1 MVMEDIGFCLEQ
13 TLAGGIP
20 LPGQELRILLAFL
33 GLLAV
38 SYFDLF
44 NRRNVPD
51 KFLYGFFLVS
61 AIANVVFFDA
71 CLIVYTLAIAV
82 PLFLLGYLFY
92 RLGQWGGADVAVI
105 LSIILLVPIHPSFV
119 SLLPNYPFILSVL
132 LFSFTLFALYTI
144 VHFGI
149 RLAQTRARADVK
161 YLLFLLPYAAV
172 IYLLAQLPLV
182 SPTYIL
188 ILSIAVTGSVFYMA
202 YRQPIIQL
210 LSEKLPLKNVEIE
223 DILALE
229 RMEEQASKYRLQRL
243 VTRSELARLRK
254 LRISHLYVY
263 TGLPPFLPFL
273 LAGFVLALYFS
284 SWLLF

>member
-1 MVMEDIGFCLEQ
+1 
-13 TLAGGIP
+13 
-20 LPGQELRILLAFL
+20 
-33 GLLAV
+33 
-38 SYFDLF
+38 
-44 NRRNVPD
+44 
-51 KFLYGFFLVS
+51 
-61 AIANVVFFDA
+61 
-71 CLIVYTLAIAV
+71 
-82 PLFLLGYLFY
+82 
-92 RLGQWGGADVAVI
+92 
-105 LSIILLVPIHPSFV
+105 
-119 SLLPNYPFILSVL
+119 
-132 LFSFTLFALYTI
+132 
-144 VHFGI
+144 
-149 RLAQTRARADVK
+149 
-161 YLLFLLPYAAV
+161 
-172 IYLLAQLPLV
+172 
-182 SPTYIL
+182 
-188 ILSIAVTGSVFYMA
+188 MA